1 MTIFSIFQNIEKNKI
16 TSYHLF
22 IINRYLLIIMKLLI
36 VDDNVE
42 IGDMLKQ
49 YLELEDFEVLVINDG
64 KKGLN
69 LIQNETFDKI
79 LLDMAMPEFSGL
91 DVLENLK
98 SQFFTGMNKILILT
112 ASEIDPEIAAKI
124 KSYGVTQ
131 VITKPINM
139 SDLLEK
145 LRK

>member
-1 MTIFSIFQNIEKNKI
+1 M
-16 TSYHLF
+16 
-22 IINRYLLIIMKLLI
+22 INRYVHIIMKLLI

-49 YLELEDFEVLVINDG
+49 YLELENIEVVVINDS
-64 KKGLN
+64 KKGLD

-91 DVLENLK
+91 DVLANLK

-112 ASEIDPEIAAKI
+112 ASEMNLEITEKI

-131 VITKPINM
+131 IIAKPINM

-145 LRK
+145 LRN